1 MIDRVYH
8 HYEKWEDVKFG
19 FYDIKIDFDLHKI
32 ISMFN
37 CPVITEEYMNRV
49 IDEWK
54 YSCEQNLTNQ
64 SMNQIAYLGQA
75 ASCLY
80 CGAPSILTMKAWNL
94 LTIETRERADKQ
106 AIKCI
111 LKWKKKYVNT
121 LVHGNK
127 RVITN
132 QYLMK
137 FQLD

>member
-1 MIDRVYH
+1 MKQVYH
-8 HYEKWEDVKFG
+8 HYEKWEDVKHG
-19 FYDIKIDFDLHKI
+19 FYDMKKDFDLSLI
-32 ISMFN
+32 VSMFN
-37 CPVITEEYMNRV
+37 CQETTNILMNRV

-64 SMNQIAYLGQA
+64 SINQIAYIGQA

-94 LTIETRERADKQ
+94 LDCETRERADKQ
-106 AIKCI
+106 ANNCI
-111 LKWKKKYVNT
+111 IKWKKRYANT
-121 LVHGNK
+121 LIHGNK